1 MVVPDVVWQRAPEA
15 VAPDLVRRPP
25 ELQST
30 GLCTAS
36 SPPLQSPPSSTE
48 TTLDLAT
55 LRRISPTSPPPPRTT
70 GAAAPSTPEPPLSV
84 AVVATLAPE
93 AVAPDLVRRPPELQS
108 TGLCTASSPPLQ
120 SPPSSTETTLD
131 LATLR
136 RISPTSP
143 PPPRTTGAAAPSTP
157 EPPLSVAVVATL

>member
-1 MVVPDVVWQRAPEA
+1 MSTPFPFKLLHPNLHFVPHFLDIISLPRSPEA

-70 GAAAPSTPEPPLSV
+70 GAAAPSTPEPPSSV
-84 AVVATLAPE
+84 AVFATL
-93 AVAPDLVRRPPELQS
+93 
-108 TGLCTASSPPLQ
+108 
-120 SPPSSTETTLD
+120 
-131 LATLR
+131 
-136 RISPTSP
+136 
-143 PPPRTTGAAAPSTP
+143 
-157 EPPLSVAVVATL
+157 